1 MALITI
7 SGFPS
12 SGKSRRAAQIHD
24 FLSSTLQSQTSA
36 SSPQLKV
43 KVISDDDVGVDR
55 VSYDG
60 LSHSFIPSFM
70 RC

>member
-24 FLSSTLQSQTSA
+24 FLSSTFQSPASA

-43 KVISDDDVGVDR
+43 KIISDDDLGVDR
-55 VSYDG
+55 ASYDS
-60 LSHSFIPSFM
+60 LSHPCA
-70 RC
+70 R